1 MKTRG
6 IVLPATSG
14 QLVNTGGCLV
24 MHATHETTGSAA
36 AHYQLLDGTDSS
48 GSLLVPVSLSADQ
61 STRDMFPSH
70 IIQFEV
76 GLWYELVDG
85 AVEGAVSIRTH
96 HDCDECLNAVLHAV
110 WAAED

>member
-6 IVLPATSG
+6 IVLPAESG
-14 QLVNTGGCLV
+14 LLINTGGCLV
-24 MHATHETTGSAA
+24 MHATQETSGSAA
-36 AHYQLLDGTDSS
+36 AHYQLLDGIDAN

-76 GLWYELVDG
+76 GLFYNLVDG
-85 AVEGAVSIRTH
+85 AVEGAVSVRTM
-96 HDCDECLNAVLHAV
+96 HDCDQCLNALIYHLDH
-110 WAAED
+110 EE